1 MNHVFWNTGAVLEA
15 VGKKKKK
22 RILTTVPILAI
33 AINLV
38 RNVLDPS
45 FLKLCHFCSW
55 VEVYVG
61 KENG

>member
-15 VGKKKKK
+15 VEKKKKK
-22 RILTTVPILAI
+22 ILTTVPVLAI
-33 AINLV
+33 AIKLM

-45 FLKLCHFCSW
+45 FLKQCNFCSW

-61 KENG
+61 IEYG